1 MFWIFTSFVGLMF
14 AAVTLGQYS
23 VWFAMLKIAFM
34 LALIVIAVL
43 GVALASRK
51 LK

>member
-23 VWFAMLKIAFM
+23 VWIAMLKIALM
-34 LALIVIAVL
+34 MALIVIAVL

>member
-1 MFWIFTSFVGLMF
+1 MFWIFTSFVGLLF
-14 AAVTLGQYS
+14 AAVSLGQYS

-43 GVALASRK
+43 ALALASRK